1 MVRKATGQEDDEIIL
16 QEESKV
22 NLARN
27 LIKLADILQD
37 VEADLY
43 PNKICDYLFET
54 SQKFNQFYEN
64 CAVNNAETPELKASR
79 LTLCAVTAA
88 TIRLLLGMLGIKVVE
103 RQTMRKSE
111 GASYRFSVKST
122 TKLE

>member
-1 MVRKATGQEDDEIIL
+1 MLSLNGNTAPYMLYAYATICGMVRKATGQEDDEIIL

-64 CAVNNAETPELKASR
+64 CAVNNAETLELKAS
-79 LTLCAVTAA
+79 
-88 TIRLLLGMLGIKVVE
+88 
-103 RQTMRKSE
+103 
-111 GASYRFSVKST
+111 
-122 TKLE
+122 